1 MAILTLDGLEDG
13 KGVIDSIPKAVFI
26 YRLTFVIYFRHPVD
40 EFCND
45 TSHALII
52 GCNTQELIHLVESM
66 FPFTPTVI
74 FGPQV

>member
-45 TSHALII
+45 TSHALTIAS
-52 GCNTQELIHLVESM
+52 NT
-66 FPFTPTVI
+66 
-74 FGPQV
+74 